1 MTFIVKIQKL
11 ILENLVFWFNSLF
24 YCVISSYHDKNDSS
38 SVGLAL
44 SSLFFKINGK
54 KISSGIPLHRLNSCQ
69 APHMI
74 NFPHRCNVGAQSSLT
89 LPARLLCVLCVT
101 SRAGQRG
108 CSGVTNV
115 SRWVISGWLYNK
127 QIEIKFWKWKPFKK
141 SILLP
146 VQPVKWP
153 WRDSQL
159 SFGYFARGYSKVIHL
174 KPPLPSPS
182 VIVKLSVVMLKIR
195 TQFCHFCWNVR
206 MHTEVKFLQYKTLS
220 VSGLSNG

>member
-1 MTFIVKIQKL
+1 M
-11 ILENLVFWFNSLF
+11 
-24 YCVISSYHDKNDSS
+24 
-38 SVGLAL
+38 
-44 SSLFFKINGK
+44 
-54 KISSGIPLHRLNSCQ
+54 SSGIPLHRLNSCQ

-159 SFGYFARGYSKVIHL
+159 SFGYFARGCTKVIHL
-174 KPPLPSPS
+174 KPLLPSPS

-195 TQFCHFCWNVR
+195 TKFCRFCQTVR
-206 MHTEVKFLQYKTLS
+206 THTFERGEIPTPLS
-220 VSGLSNG
+220 VSDLSNG